1 MNRRAFAWAVVPIF
15 ALLAVNAAAPPA
27 GAQGTDTARAAEQE
41 VRKAESD
48 RFAAMLKG
56 DVAALDKLLATDLI
70 YTHGDGRVVD
80 KAAFIADLK
89 TGDFKY
95 VTIDPQDVKV
105 RVYGDMAIVNAVAG
119 MQVVNKGAPAKI
131 RIVYTNVHIRRGGSW
146 QMVAWHATRLA
157 Q

>member
-1 MNRRAFAWAVVPIF
+1 MNLRACLA
-15 ALLAVNAAAPPA
+15 ALLLLSMVPTVASSQTADAA
-27 GAQGTDTARAAEQE
+27 
-41 VRKAESD
+41 VRKAEAD

-56 DVAALDKLLATDLI
+56 DVAALDQLLGADLT

-95 VTIDPQDVKV
+95 VSIDPEKVQV
-105 RVYGDMAIVNAVAG
+105 RVFGETAVVTGSAG
-119 MQVVNKGAPAKI
+119 MRVVNKGAPAQI
-131 RIVYTNVHIRRGGSW
+131 RIAYTTVHVRRGGAW

>member
-1 MNRRAFAWAVVPIF
+1 MNLRAFLAAVVLFSLMPGV
-15 ALLAVNAAAPPA
+15 ASSQTADAA
-27 GAQGTDTARAAEQE
+27 

-48 RFAAMLKG
+48 RFAAMVKG
-56 DVAALDKLLATDLI
+56 DLAALDTLLGADLT

-95 VTIDPQDVKV
+95 VSIDPEKTQV
-105 RVYGDMAIVNAVAG
+105 RTFGDTAVVTGSAG
-119 MQVVNKGAPAKI
+119 MQVVNKGAPAQI
-131 RIVYTNVHIRRGGSW
+131 RIVYTTVHVRRGGAW
-146 QMVAWHATRLA
+146 QMVAWHATRVA